1 MKKILFKLKARK
13 REKTDPLEKTSLV
26 EKNVGYKLLKQKIQ
40 KDVDLTKTD
49 FA

>member
-26 EKNVGYKLLKQKIQ
+26 EKKCWIQ
-40 KDVDLTKTD
+40 IIEAKNPERR
-49 FA
+49 